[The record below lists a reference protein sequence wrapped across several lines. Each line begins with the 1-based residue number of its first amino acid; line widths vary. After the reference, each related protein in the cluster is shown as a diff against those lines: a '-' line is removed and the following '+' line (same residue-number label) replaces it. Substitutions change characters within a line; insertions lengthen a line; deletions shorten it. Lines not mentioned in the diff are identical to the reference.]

1 MTQNGT
7 EKREYVRVGLAGR
20 VMVKPVSREEYER
33 NRGIPDG
40 AAVGRIQDSDDI
52 TKGALLGGALED
64 RLMRI
69 EEKLDRILQKLEL
82 EATMEGPVVRGMTCN
97 ISGAGV
103 NMVLESSLEAG
114 QMVLMSLTLPG
125 FSIGMLH
132 AYGKVVRVTQ
142 GKEKGALFSTS
153 VKFLALDEKAR
164 DMLISY
170 SFYRQRQEIRQTGNG

>member
-1 MTQNGT
+1 MTQNRT

-40 AAVGRIQDSDDI
+40 AAVGRIQDSDDA
-52 TKGALLGGALED
+52 GALLGGALED

-82 EATMEGPVVRGMTCN
+82 EAAMEGPVIRGMTRN

-103 NMVLESSLEAG
+103 NMALESSLEAG
-114 QMVLMSLTLPG
+114 QLVLMSLTLPG

-142 GKEKGALFSTS
+142 GKEKGAPFSTS